1 MPKLR
6 LDSWKSIA
14 DYLERSPRTVQ
25 RWHASHGLPVH
36 HFGGCKGSVFAYSPE
51 IDRWLISLG
60 EETCIGDADR
70 DEEHETRKRRS
81 LELTARANE
90 MWETHSEENLNTIAG
105 IYRKAIDQYPGN
117 ARAFIGLADAMISAS
132 LEGVMDGSV
141 AYPCATEA
149 LRRATQLDSQDLD
162 GRCSQAWLNMV
173 YQRRWR
179 QARAGFEDVLSKQP
193 RMSFALAGL
202 ALLHIAEGDLASAS
216 HCAWEAWMQNTL
228 VSTLGAIVCWSKYL
242 QGDFERT
249 LELVAQVRGSG
260 GSGATIGAIEA
271 LALNHAGSIDAS
283 IDRIEAIAVDFPR
296 SQTLQ
301 GALGYAYA
309 MTKQTGKALDVYQN
323 IEQPSA
329 QKKPNNAY
337 GRALVLIGLGN
348 VRQAAQWL
356 EAAYAEGSLWS
367 LGFGSDPALR
377 RLRDDASFETLLQRI
392 GAPPARPVQSLRSVE
407 FMVRPAS
414 SDMGRRSDRN
424 LARA

>member
-60 EETCIGDADR
+60 EETRGGAADGDV
-70 DEEHETRKRRS
+70 EHETRKRRS
-81 LELTARANE
+81 LELTARATE
-90 MWETHSEENLNTIAG
+90 MWETHSEENLNTLAG

-117 ARAFIGLADAMISAS
+117 ARALIGLADTMISAS

-149 LRRATQLDSQDLD
+149 LRRAIQLDAQDLD

-173 YQRRWR
+173 YGRRWR
-179 QARAGFEDVLSKQP
+179 QARVGFEDVLSKQP
-193 RMSFALAGL
+193 RMSFALAGM

-242 QGDFERT
+242 QGDFERA

-260 GSGATIGAIEA
+260 GYGATIGAIEA
-271 LALNHAGSIDAS
+271 LALNQAGPINAS
-283 IDRIEAIAVDFPR
+283 IDRIEAIAAEFPY

-301 GALGYAYA
+301 GALGYACA
-309 MTKQTGKALDVYQN
+309 TAKQNGKALEIYQN
-323 IEQPSA
+323 LEQPSA
-329 QKKPNNAY
+329 QKKPNNAF

-348 VRQAAQWL
+348 VRQAALWL

-377 RLRDDASFETLLQRI
+377 RLRGDASFEALLHKI
-392 GAPPARPVQSLRSVE
+392 GWPPARPVQSLQSVE
-407 FMVRPAS
+407 FMVRPAPG
-414 SDMGRRSDRN
+414 DMGRRSDQN

>member
-1 MPKLR
+1 M
-6 LDSWKSIA
+6 
-14 DYLERSPRTVQ
+14 
-25 RWHASHGLPVH
+25 
-36 HFGGCKGSVFAYSPE
+36 FAYSPE